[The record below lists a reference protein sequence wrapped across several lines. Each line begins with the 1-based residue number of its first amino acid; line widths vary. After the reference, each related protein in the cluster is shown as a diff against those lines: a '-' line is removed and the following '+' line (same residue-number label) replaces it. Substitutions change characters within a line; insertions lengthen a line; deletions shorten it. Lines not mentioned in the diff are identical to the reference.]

1 MSKIAKFVL
10 RFGYKDKFVLKTGNL
25 YSERGVNSIEEANQF
40 VKEANM
46 KMFDEVTLFNQRN
59 WSIVKKY

>member
-10 RFGYKDKFVLKTGNL
+10 RFGYKDKFVLKTSNL
-25 YSERGVNSIEEANQF
+25 YSERGVNSIEEANQL

>member
-25 YSERGVNSIEEANQF
+25 YSERGVNSIEEANQL
-40 VKEANM
+40 V
-46 KMFDEVTLFNQRN
+46 
-59 WSIVKKY
+59 